1 MKTMAH
7 VGPILAALKKHKAGA
22 ILIALQI
29 ALTLA
34 ISTNALCIIQDRV
47 ARVDRPTGMV
57 ESNLLTIRGDRIGRS
72 AQELRPL
79 IDADLHA
86 LRQLPGVEAATEM
99 SSFPLGEDSW
109 PEGIRLDPAARDRIA
124 RSELYFVDE
133 QALPVV
139 GARLV
144 AGRMFTAD
152 DIRAMDEETM
162 AWPAQAILTKALA
175 DKVYPDGSALGK
187 PFYIGNNSPTPT
199 TIIGIVD
206 HLQASWS
213 RADSYDYM
221 DHATL
226 LPATL
231 TRSSTTYLLRVR
243 PGDME
248 RIMQEAPAALA
259 SLDRMRVFQGIHTFE
274 DVREEVYR
282 SDRGMATLMGA
293 ISLTLLLIT
302 AAGIFGLTSF
312 WVEQRRK
319 QIGIR
324 RALGATRAD
333 IVQYFLTE
341 NLLIAVGGIA
351 LGGVLAVGLNVL
363 LMGSFE
369 LNRISLAVIVAGMAI
384 LLAVGQAAVLVPA
397 VRGSRVPPV
406 EAIRS
411 A

>member
-1 MKTMAH
+1 MVRLH
-7 VGPILAALKKHKAGA
+7 VTPPTRGP
-22 ILIALQI
+22 
-29 ALTLA
+29 
-34 ISTNALCIIQDRV
+34 
-47 ARVDRPTGMV
+47 
-57 ESNLLTIRGDRIGRS
+57 
-72 AQELRPL
+72 
-79 IDADLHA
+79 
-86 LRQLPGVEAATEM
+86 
-99 SSFPLGEDSW
+99 
-109 PEGIRLDPAARDRIA
+109 
-124 RSELYFVDE
+124 
-133 QALPVV
+133 
-139 GARLV
+139 
-144 AGRMFTAD
+144 
-152 DIRAMDEETM
+152 
-162 AWPAQAILTKALA
+162 
-175 DKVYPDGSALGK
+175 GSALGK

-231 TRSSTTYLLRVR
+231 TRSSTIYLLRVR

-248 RIMQEAPAALA
+248 RIMREAPAALA
-259 SLDRMRVFQGIHTFE
+259 SLDRMRVFQGIHPFE

-312 WVEQRRK
+312 WVEQRRR

-333 IVQYFLTE
+333 IVQYFLAE

-351 LGGVLAVGLNVL
+351 LGGMLAVGLNVL

-369 LNRISLAVIVAGMAI
+369 LNRISLAVIAAGMAI
-384 LLAVGQAAVLVPA
+384 LLAVGQVAVLVPA

-406 EAIRS
+406 EAIR
-411 A
+411 AA